1 MSRIEFPFLSLTNC
15 PSEVI
20 RTAPLATSASTIS
33 RYPFSQAINKAVLPS
48 YITLTHMTWKYVVN
62 EEIKWMVVS
71 TEGVFYIEEEKAF
84 DYKGNLMNRIEEKI
98 LKLLPYR
105 KNKYL
110 KFQKILAMKLNKSR

>member
-1 MSRIEFPFLSLTNC
+1 
-15 PSEVI
+15 
-20 RTAPLATSASTIS
+20 
-33 RYPFSQAINKAVLPS
+33 
-48 YITLTHMTWKYVVN
+48 MTWKYVVN